1 MNPEHGGMPA
11 PLGRALAWLPA
22 YPGSCLFAAGL
33 NLIIAPQLAPDVRAA
48 LKGKVVCIRVLDAGI
63 RLDVSWRKG
72 RFEPQRANAVADLA
86 IGASARDFLLLAQR
100 REDPDTLFFGRRLS
114 MEGDTELGL
123 LLKNTLDAIDLASF
137 DPARFFPAPLLARWR
152 RAGAT

>member
-1 MNPEHGGMPA
+1 MKA
-11 PLGRALAWLPA
+11 LLGHLPA

-33 NLIIAPQLAPDVRAA
+33 NLALARQLPGDVCAA
-48 LKGKVVCIRVLDAGI
+48 LAGKLVSIRVLDAGL
-63 RLDVSWRKG
+63 RFDVRWQKG
-72 RFEPQRANAVADLA
+72 RFEAQHPQPVPDLA

-123 LLKNTLDAIDLASF
+123 LLKNTLDALDLALF
-137 DPARFFPAPLLARWR
+137 DPARWR
-152 RAGAT
+152 RG

>member
-1 MNPEHGGMPA
+1 MNRPRDAMA
-11 PLGRALAWLPA
+11 SPLARVLARLPA

-33 NLIIAPQLAPDVRAA
+33 NLAIAPQLANDVCAA
-48 LKGKVVCIRVLDAGI
+48 LKGKVVSIRVLDAGVGF
-63 RLDVSWRKG
+63 DVSWRNG
-72 RFEPQRANAVADLA
+72 RFEAQRANAVADLA

-123 LLKNTLDAIDLASF
+123 LLKNTLDAIDLALF
-137 DPARFFPAPLLARWR
+137 DPARFLPAPLLARWR
-152 RAGAT
+152 RAAET

>member
-1 MNPEHGGMPA
+1 MKA
-11 PLGRALAWLPA
+11 LLGRLPA

-33 NLIIAPQLAPDVRAA
+33 NLAVAPQLPADVRAA
-48 LKGKVVCIRVLDAGI
+48 LDGRLVSIRVLDMGMRFAV
-63 RLDVSWRKG
+63 RWQKG
-72 RFEPQRANAVADLA
+72 RFAPQRGSATADLA

-123 LLKNTLDAIDLASF
+123 LVKNTLDALDLELF
-137 DPARFFPAPLLARWR
+137 DPARLLPAPLARHFKKR
-152 RAGAT
+152 KTA

>member
-1 MNPEHGGMPA
+1 MKA
-11 PLGRALAWLPA
+11 LLGHLPA

-33 NLIIAPQLAPDVRAA
+33 NLALARQLPGDVCAA
-48 LKGKVVCIRVLDAGI
+48 LAGKLVSIRVLDAGL
-63 RLDVSWRKG
+63 RFDVRWQNG
-72 RFEPQRANAVADLA
+72 RFEAQHPQPVPDLA

-123 LLKNTLDAIDLASF
+123 LLKNTLDALDLALF
-137 DPARFFPAPLLARWR
+137 DPARWR
-152 RAGAT
+152 RG

>member
-1 MNPEHGGMPA
+1 MKA
-11 PLGRALAWLPA
+11 LLGRLPA

-33 NLIIAPQLAPDVRAA
+33 NLAIAPRLPTDVCAALNGKTVSIRVTDAGVRFDVR
-48 LKGKVVCIRVLDAGI
+48 
-63 RLDVSWRKG
+63 WQKG
-72 RFEPQRANAVADLA
+72 RFEAQRPAGAPDLA

-123 LLKNTLDAIDLASF
+123 LLKNTLDALELPLF
-137 DPARFFPAPLLARWR
+137 DPARWR
-152 RAGAT
+152 R